1 MADTKERRKLQR
13 FSLEIP
19 AKIEVIGA
27 GKQRGKIELLTDN
40 ICAGGAFFKTPKPL
54 PEGTQIKI
62 DMVLPLEHLKRLSEE
77 YSRAYIKVSGTVLRT
92 EPSGMAVSFDEDY
105 ELRPYEDEP
114 ADAS

>member
-40 ICAGGAFFKTPKPL
+40 ICAGGAFFKTPK
-54 PEGTQIKI
+54 EGTQIKI